1 LLSKRTF
8 AVPDVSARP
17 LLLPGVLNHACTW
30 AVTSTETNCPATDTG
45 KLPIELPVAGAVAEV
60 TLYSPH
66 AAVTGEI
73 VTVPPAF
80 TRFTKTVNV
89 ARDTCAEVVPAG
101 SVVKSNWRK
110 VVLPLPT

>member
-1 LLSKRTF
+1 M
-8 AVPDVSARP
+8 SAP
-17 LLLPGVLNHACTW
+17 P
-30 AVTSTETNCPATDTG
+30 
-45 KLPIELPVAGAVAEV
+45 ELPVAGAVAEV

-89 ARDTCAEVVPAG
+89 ARDTCADVVPAG
-101 SVVKSNWRK
+101 KVVKSNWRK
-110 VVLPLPT
+110 VMLPLPTSRLERVP